1 MGYRDR
7 TISYTIGSLSIVS
20 VDGTRLILYTLL
32 MKKARAKGKAAPES
46 RRPRISL
53 SVRASAL
60 ILVGI
65 TIMLLLPFAGKAF
78 NMDDPLFIW
87 SAKHIQSHFADPY
100 GFDVNWYGK
109 LQPMWKV
116 TKNPPLASYYIAL
129 WAFVVGWS
137 ELALHLAFL
146 IPAIACTLGI
156 YFLAAKFCSRPF
168 EAALAAILTPVFLLS
183 GTMVMCDVLML
194 TFWVWAAYLWIRGT
208 EENRHGLLALSMVL
222 VTLSAL
228 TKYFGIALIPL
239 LAAYSIA
246 SKKRPLWA
254 IHLLIPIV
262 VLAAYQFATKSLYG
276 HGLLS
281 DAGQYGAWY
290 RSQASTGGLP
300 KFMTGLAFTGGCILT
315 ALFCAPLLWKRAGLI
330 IGLVIA
336 GLAYGVFMPL
346 RLFHEAEG
354 CATLQLALLFT
365 AGTGVLTLAVQDFI
379 KRRDALSLTLLLWII
394 GTFIF
399 ASVLNWSVNG
409 RSILPM
415 APAAGILI
423 MRQIEKRKNI
433 SWHIYIPLALAALA
447 SVLIA
452 SADYQLAGS
461 ARKAANQIA
470 ESYGSEG
477 RDIWLRRSLGVPVL
491 HGVEGRQ
498 AYRLQEFQPEERRH
512 SRHPVEQHKCAR
524 RRPGC
529 AAARGVARRLA
540 SEAGDDGERG
550 RRGLLLGHLGAASV
564 QNWPRAHRI
573 LRRLRSSLVR

>member
-1 MGYRDR
+1 
-7 TISYTIGSLSIVS
+7 
-20 VDGTRLILYTLL
+20 
-32 MKKARAKGKAAPES
+32 MKRSRAKGKAVPES

-100 GFDVNWYGK
+100 GFDINWYGK
-109 LQPMWKV
+109 TQPMWKV

-129 WAFVVGWS
+129 AAFVVGWS

-168 EAALAAILTPVFLLS
+168 EATLAAILTPVFLLS
-183 GTMVMCDVLML
+183 STMVMCDVLML
-194 TFWVWAAYLWIRGT
+194 AFWVWAVYLWVRGT
-208 EENRHGLLALSMVL
+208 ETDRHGLLALAMLL

-228 TKYFGIALIPL
+228 TKYFGVALIPL

-246 SKKRPLWA
+246 SKKKPTWA
-254 IHLLIPIV
+254 VHLLIPVAI
-262 VLAAYQFATKSLYG
+262 LAIYQIATKSLYG

-281 DAGQYGAWY
+281 DALGYGAWY
-290 RSQASTGGLP
+290 RAQANAGGLP

-315 ALFCAPLLWKRAGLI
+315 ALFCAPLLWKRTGLI
-330 IGLVIA
+330 IGLAIA

-415 APAAGILI
+415 APAVGILI
-423 MRQIEKRKNI
+423 MRRIEKRKNI
-433 SWHIYIPLALAALA
+433 SWHVYIPLALAALA
-447 SVLIA
+447 SILIA
-452 SADYQLAGS
+452 AADYQLAGS
-461 ARKAANQIA
+461 ARKAAVQIA

-477 RDIWLRRSLGVPVL
+477 RNIWFEGHWGFQYYMESAGGKAIAFKTFKPKSGDIVIIPSNNTNVLIEDPGVPPLEVL
-491 HGVEGRQ
+491 TFESPLKLTPMVKTVGAGFFSDTWGPLPFRIGAVPPEYYGV
-498 AYRLQEFQPEERRH
+498 F
-512 SRHPVEQHKCAR
+512 
-524 RRPGC
+524 
-529 AAARGVARRLA
+529 
-540 SEAGDDGERG
+540 EA
-550 RRGLLLGHLGAASV
+550 
-564 QNWPRAHRI
+564 P
-573 LRRLRSSLVR
+573 